1 LIDAKGIRVM
11 EQGSR
16 RKPLKLGLQLPEVE
30 YVASWRDYLEI
41 ARTAEAIGLDSLWLG
56 DHLLYRYPGEPARG
70 PWECWS
76 LLSALAAA
84 TSRVE
89 LGPLVLCAGFRN
101 PALTAKMA
109 ETVDEISGGRL
120 ILGLGAGWH
129 EPEYSA
135 FGYPFDYR
143 FARFS
148 ESFQIIRSLLREGT
162 VDFEGQFH
170 AARDCELIPRGPRAG
185 RIPLMVG
192 SNGEKMLRLTLPHVD
207 QWNIWF
213 ADFGNSIE
221 GLRPFMERVDRICGE
236 VGRNPAEVERT
247 AALLVTA
254 PGGAFRDT
262 GAQGERAV
270 SGIGGT
276 SEEVAA
282 SLREFH
288 AAGITHI
295 QIVLDPITP
304 PAVEWLAPVVEA
316 VRQG

>member
-1 LIDAKGIRVM
+1 M
-11 EQGSR
+11 SEQGNGAR
-16 RKPLKLGLQLPEVE
+16 PLKIGLQLPEVE
-30 YVASWRDYLEI
+30 YTASWRDYLEI
-41 ARTAEAIGLDSLWLG
+41 ARIAEAVGLDSLWLG
-56 DHLLYRYPGEPARG
+56 DHLLYRYPGEATRG

-84 TSRVE
+84 TSTVE

-129 EPEYSA
+129 QPEYDA
-135 FGYPFDYR
+135 FGYPFDHR

-148 ESFQIIRSLLREGT
+148 EAFQIIRPLLREGR
-162 VDFEGQFH
+162 VDFEGEFH
-170 AARDCELIPRGPRAG
+170 VARDCEIIPRGPRAG
-185 RIPLMVG
+185 RIPLMIG
-192 SNGEKMLRLTLPHVD
+192 SFGEKMLRLTLPHVD

-213 ADFGNSIE
+213 ADFGNTVA
-221 GLRPFMERVDRICGE
+221 GLQPYMERVDRICGE
-236 VGRNPAEVERT
+236 VGRDPAEVERT
-247 AALLVTA
+247 AALLVTG
-254 PGGAFRDT
+254 PGGSFRNT

-270 SGIGGT
+270 SGIGGAP
-276 SEEVAA
+276 EEIAA
-282 SLREFH
+282 TLLGFY

-304 PAVEWLAPVVEA
+304 EAARWLGPVVEA
-316 VRQG
+316 VRRG